1 MTKEDFLKLIANAE
15 CFNSELDRWSDFG
28 IDLFELPIAEISWDF
43 FNIAIQSAFTNQGV
57 DNINWWLFEK
67 RTPYGKILEIIDS
80 SGNIIPTN
88 TIEDLWELVKDDR
101 K

>member
-1 MTKEDFLKLIANAE
+1 MDKENFLKLITNAE
-15 CFNSELDRWSDFG
+15 CYSKELDRWSEFG

-43 FNIAIQSAFTNQGV
+43 FNIAIQSVFTTQGI

-67 RTPYGKILEIIDS
+67 KTPYSKNLEIRDS
-80 SGNIIPTN
+80 SGNIIPTD
-88 TIEDLWELVKDDR
+88 TIEDLWELVKNYR